1 MPKSLPH
8 FRELLANDWQPRNDP
23 STALRESHTAS
34 VEEIR
39 SHFPIL
45 KRQIHGKPLCFLDN
59 GASAQKPQ
67 AVIDALTRCY
77 SHEYA
82 NIHRGVYRLSEDA
95 TAAYEAARQTVAD
108 FINAKQPQEIVFTRN
123 ATEAINLI
131 AHSYGRTICKSGDA
145 VIISQMEHHSN
156 IIPWQMLRDSLG
168 IELRIAPIS
177 DDGQLMMEEYRNLLD
192 ERVQLVAI
200 THVSNV
206 LGTVTPVQE
215 IIAAA
220 HNVGAKTMIDGS
232 QAAVHMP
239 VDVQALDADFY
250 VFTGHKI
257 YGPSGIGVL
266 YAKNDLLHTMPPFLG
281 GGDMIESVS
290 FERAI
295 WAEPP
300 SKFEA
305 GTPPIAEA
313 AGLKAAL
320 DYVSSVGFEW
330 IIDHEK
336 TLLEA
341 ATERLKMIPGLTIQG
356 QAPHKASVVSFTLDG
371 AHPSDIATL
380 ADLDAVAIRSGHH
393 CAEPLMTRLGL
404 AGTVRASFA
413 LYNSM
418 AEVET
423 LGRAIEK
430 AQKMLRA

>member
-1 MPKSLPH
+1 MTARALST
-8 FRELLANDWQPRNDP
+8 ESP
-23 STALRESHTAS
+23 SPSI
-34 VEEIR
+34 EEIR

-45 KRQIHGKPLCFLDN
+45 KRQIHGKPLCFLDS

-77 SHEYA
+77 RDEYA
-82 NIHRGVYRLSEDA
+82 NIHRGVYRLSEEA

-108 FINAKQPQEIVFTRN
+108 FINAGQPWEIVFTRN

-131 AHSYGRTICKSGDA
+131 AFSYGRSVCTAGDA
-145 VIISQMEHHSN
+145 VVISQMEHHSN
-156 IIPWQMLRDSLG
+156 IIPWQMLRDSVG
-168 IELRIAPIS
+168 VELRIAPIA
-177 DDGQLMMEEYRNLLD
+177 DDGQLIMEEYRNLLD
-192 ERVQLVAI
+192 ERVKLVAI

-215 IIAAA
+215 MIAAA
-220 HNVGAKTMIDGS
+220 HQVGAKTVIDGS

-266 YAKNDLLHTMPPFLG
+266 YAKGDLLHAMPPFLG

-290 FERAI
+290 FEKAV

-300 SKFEA
+300 AKFEA

-320 DYVSSVGFEW
+320 EYVLSIGFKW
-330 IIDHEK
+330 IAHHEK

-341 ATERLKMIPGLTIQG
+341 ATERLEAIPGLTIQG
-356 QAPHKASVVSFTLDG
+356 RAPHKASVVSFTLDG

-404 AGTVRASFA
+404 VGTVRASFA
-413 LYNSM
+413 LYNNL
-418 AEVET
+418 AEVEI
-423 LGRAIEK
+423 LVRSIEK
-430 AQKMLRA
+430 AQNMLRA

>member
-1 MPKSLPH
+1 MT
-8 FRELLANDWQPRNDP
+8 AQP
-23 STALRESHTAS
+23 ALTQTNLHTPS

-59 GASAQKPQ
+59 GASAQKPH
-67 AVIDALTRCY
+67 AVIDALTHCY
-77 SHEYA
+77 GQEYA
-82 NIHRGVYRLSEDA
+82 NIHRGVYRLSEEA
-95 TAAYEAARQTVAD
+95 TQSYEGARQSVAD
-108 FINAKQPQEIVFTRN
+108 FINAARPEEIVFTRN

-131 AHSYGRTICKSGDA
+131 AHSYGRSVCKAGDA

-156 IIPWQMLRDSLG
+156 IIPWQMLRDYLG
-168 IELRIAPIS
+168 VELRIAPIT
-177 DDGQLMMEEYRNLLD
+177 DDGHFITEEYEKLLD
-192 ERVQLVAI
+192 ERVKLVAI

-206 LGTVTPVQE
+206 LGTVTPVRD
-215 IIAAA
+215 IVAAA
-220 HNVGAKTMIDGS
+220 HQVGAKAVIDGS
-232 QAAVHMP
+232 QAVVHMP
-239 VDVQALDADFY
+239 VDMQTLGADFY

-266 YAKNDLLHTMPPFLG
+266 YARGDLLQSMPPFLG

-290 FERAI
+290 FEKAS

-300 SKFEA
+300 AKFEA

-320 DYVSSVGFEW
+320 DYISSIGFDW
-330 IIDHEK
+330 ITHHED
-336 TLLEA
+336 TLLKA
-341 ATERLKMIPGLTIQG
+341 ATRRLEAIPGLTIQG
-356 QAPHKASVVSFTLDG
+356 SAPHKASVISFTLDG
-371 AHPSDIATL
+371 AHPGDIATL

-404 AGTVRASFA
+404 SGTVRASFA
-413 LYNSM
+413 LYNNL

-430 AQKMLRA
+430 ARKMLLTEGN